1 MDIDAYIDAAA
12 GMGGHPIPADCRPG
26 ARSCLALAAEMA
38 ATLETMELPDDDF
51 ALAPVLR
58 LPDV

>member
-1 MDIDAYIDAAA
+1 LDIDAYIDAAA
-12 GMGGHPIPADCRPG
+12 GMVGLTIPADCRPG
-26 ARSCLALAAEMA
+26 ARSFLALAAEMA

>member
-1 MDIDAYIDAAA
+1 LDIDAYIDAAA
-12 GMGGHPIPADCRPG
+12 GMVGRTNTADCRPG
-26 ARSCLALAAEMA
+26 ARSFLALAAEMA